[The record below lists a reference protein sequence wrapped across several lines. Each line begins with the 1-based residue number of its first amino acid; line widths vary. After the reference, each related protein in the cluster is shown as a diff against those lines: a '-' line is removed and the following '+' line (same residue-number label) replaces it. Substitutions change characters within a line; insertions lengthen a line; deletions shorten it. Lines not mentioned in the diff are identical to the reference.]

1 MSKRAVDFR
10 AFRIKRKRVY
20 LPETDEE
27 LHDENERRV
36 DEMEREL
43 KQEKEE
49 KQRLKELQEKK
60 EEERRARMNH
70 ESLARQIMLA
80 QNKYGPADEALE
92 GVDYDESSWIDI
104 DS

>member
-1 MSKRAVDFR
+1 MHFRWHKSQTIITFSLFLFHLLNLTTTTIMSKRTVDFR

-27 LHDENERRV
+27 WHDENERRV

-60 EEERRARMNH
+60 EEERRAM
-70 ESLARQIMLA
+70 
-80 QNKYGPADEALE
+80 
-92 GVDYDESSWIDI
+92 
-104 DS
+104 